1 MSTQNTPLKPSL
13 QELHDYSDRLRV
25 VKASFLAGVFI
36 ALLLLATDHHRW
48 AWGFVIGAV
57 LSLFS
62 LVTLTIAVP
71 FLTWPG
77 APRHMSA
84 LIIITLFMKM
94 PIFCVGLYLATRLP
108 GVSAFACCL
117 GIGLA
122 PAVISLKAAGHALN
136 DAVTVHQP
144 AKPVVPL
151 PEPVSVYEKPQSALH
166 RTPELAPEK
175 G

>member
-1 MSTQNTPLKPSL
+1 MSTQNTQTTLSP

-25 VKASFLAGVFI
+25 VKTSFLAGIFVT
-36 ALLLLATDHHRW
+36 LLLLAADHHRW
-48 AWGFVIGAV
+48 AWGFVIGAI

-62 LVTLTIAVP
+62 LITLTIAVP

-122 PAVISLKAAGHALN
+122 PAVITLKAAGHVLN
-136 DAVTVHQP
+136 DMVSAHQP
-144 AKPVVPL
+144 AKPIVPQ
-151 PEPVSVYEKPQSALH
+151 PEPVSVQAKPQAS
-166 RTPELAPEK
+166 RSRKPELAPEK
-175 G
+175 I